1 MFWGGHKLRCGARA
15 ALAASAGLIAATAFA
30 AGAEAGPA
38 LRPAIAP
45 ESFQAQVDAAKSAMM
60 ADPHAALQAALKALD
75 LAKRQTADATQAE
88 HLATAQW
95 LQGEALLRLN
105 RLPEAEPVIEQGL
118 ATAAARAPDSKL
130 HGDLTLAEADL
141 LATRGHIQPALE
153 RFQAAY
159 RIFGKA
165 HQPRSQAMALQ
176 YIGSIYQDAGDYA
189 KVLEYYAQSADLY
202 PADLALLI
210 SADNNIANALRS
222 QKKYPDSIAA
232 FERAL
237 GVARKMRSAPLQT
250 QVLEN
255 LAAAE
260 VQGGRLDSAQR
271 HVNESLRIAQGDPA
285 SRQEQ
290 PFIWGVAAQIQLAR
304 HQPRAAAQL
313 LGHTFQGVDLASSA
327 PAFRDFHETAY
338 HAFAELGETAPA
350 LAHLAAL
357 KRLDDQT
364 RDLAAST
371 TAALM
376 SAQFDFA
383 NQKTRIA
390 QLKAGE
396 LQRDI
401 ALARSRN
408 LITTL
413 LLIASVVI
421 TGLLAVSFLWIR
433 RSRDEVRAANGK
445 LSEANEA
452 LEKALKARTEF
463 LATTS
468 HEIRTPLNGVLG
480 MTQVILSGGKLD
492 PETREKIGMVH
503 GAAETMR
510 ALVDDILDIA
520 RIETDGVVLNR
531 SELDL
536 PRLCRETIQL
546 WTERAQAKGLELVLE
561 VEDAPRRIVEDAGRL
576 RQILF
581 NLMSNAIKFTEAGE
595 VRLRVGVEPDAAGPV
610 LTLAVVDT
618 GAGIPAD
625 KLEEVFESFRQADS
639 TTSRNYGGTG
649 LGLAICRRLA
659 QAMGGDVHL
668 TSTLGEGTQVTVR
681 VPLTGAAAPASDEIA
696 ALPRDLDACRILVC
710 DVNPLARAVIKTA
723 LEPTVRGLEAV
734 DSCESALAAAA
745 DGRFDMVL
753 VDAAALGP
761 ERQARL
767 AALSALAA
775 AAGEAM
781 VVIMTPEVGE
791 DEAGR
796 LLHAGAVQI
805 IRKPI
810 AATALVAEL
819 RTGFAERAEAA
830 LAPAKRRLS
839 ADGSMLA

>member
-1 MFWGGHKLRCGARA
+1 MFWGEDRRRRARRTALA
-15 ALAASAGLIAATAFA
+15 ALAAGLAVAAFGTGLGAGSDALAAPA
-30 AGAEAGPA
+30 AADA
-38 LRPAIAP
+38 
-45 ESFQAQVDAAKSAMM
+45 FQARVDAAKSAMM
-60 ADPHAALQAALKALD
+60 ADPPTALQDALQALD
-75 LAKRQTADATQAE
+75 LAKREAAGPTQPE
-88 HLATAQW
+88 HVATAQW

-105 RLPEAEPVIEQGL
+105 RLPEAAPVIEQAL
-118 ATAAARAPDSKL
+118 ATAAARVPDSKL
-130 HGDLTLAEADL
+130 HGDLTLADADM
-141 LATRGHIQPALE
+141 LATRGEIQPALE

-202 PADLALLI
+202 PADLALLV
-210 SADNNIANALRS
+210 SADNNIANALKS

-237 GVARKMRSAPLQT
+237 SVARKMRSALLQT

-255 LAAAE
+255 MAAAE
-260 VQGGRLDSAQR
+260 VLAGRLDSAQR
-271 HVNESLRIAQGDPA
+271 HVDESLRLAQGDPA
-285 SRQEQ
+285 AREEQ
-290 PFIWGVAAQIQLAR
+290 PLIWGVAAQIQLAR
-304 HQPRAAAQL
+304 HQPKAAAEFL
-313 LGHTFQGVDLASSA
+313 NRTFQGVDLATS
-327 PAFRDFHETAY
+327 PPPFRDFHETAY
-338 HAFAELGETAPA
+338 QAFSQLGDAPRA

-364 RDLAAST
+364 RDVAAST
-371 TAALM
+371 TAAQM

-408 LITTL
+408 LITTV

-421 TGLLAVSFLWIR
+421 ALLLAVSFLWIR

-445 LSEANEA
+445 LSEANAA
-452 LEKALKARTEF
+452 LEKALRARTEF
-463 LATTS
+463 LAATS

-480 MTQVILSGGKLD
+480 MTQVILSSAKLD
-492 PETREKIGMVH
+492 AETREKIGMVH

-531 SELDL
+531 GELDL

-581 NLMSNAIKFTEAGE
+581 NLMSNAIKFTEAGA
-595 VRLRVGVEPDAAGPV
+595 VTLRVGVEPDAEGPR
-610 LTLAVVDT
+610 LTLAVVDS
-618 GAGIPAD
+618 GVGIPAD
-625 KLEEVFESFRQADS
+625 KLEEVFESFRQADA
-639 TTSRNYGGTG
+639 TMSRNYGGTG

-659 QAMGGDVHL
+659 QAMGGDVL
-668 TSTLGEGTQVTVR
+668 LASTLGQGTTVTVR
-681 VPLTGAAAPASDEIA
+681 VPLIGAAAPANDEIA
-696 ALPRDLDACRILVC
+696 AVPRDLEACRILIF

-723 LEPTVRGLEAV
+723 LEPTVRGVEAA
-734 DSCESALAAAA
+734 DAFEAALAAARE
-745 DGRFDMVL
+745 GRFDMVL
-753 VDAAALGP
+753 ADAVALGP
-761 ERQARL
+761 ERQTRL
-767 AALSALAA
+767 AALGELAA
-775 AAGEAM
+775 AAGEAP
-781 VVIMTPEVGE
+781 VIVMTPEIGE

-805 IRKPI
+805 VRKPI
-810 AATALVAEL
+810 TAAALCAEL
-819 RTGFAERAEAA
+819 RAGLAERAEAGVG
-830 LAPAKRRLS
+830 PAKGSLS
-839 ADGSMLA
+839 GG

>member
-1 MFWGGHKLRCGARA
+1 MFWGEQRAMNARR
-15 ALAASAGLIAATAFA
+15 TAFA
-30 AGAEAGPA
+30 AAAAVLVASIAHAGTVP
-38 LRPAIAP
+38 RPAAAP
-45 ESFQAQVDAAKSAMM
+45 DGFEASVDAAKSAMM
-60 ADPHAALQAALKALD
+60 ADPHAALQDALQALD
-75 LAKRQTADATQAE
+75 LAKRQTGDPAQPV
-88 HLATAQW
+88 HVATAQW
-95 LQGEALLRLN
+95 LQGAALSRLN
-105 RLPEAEPVIEQGL
+105 RLPEATPVIEQAL

-130 HGDLTLAEADL
+130 HGDLMLAQADL
-141 LATRGHIQPALE
+141 LATGGQIQPALE

-210 SADNNIANALRS
+210 TADNNIAMALKS

-237 GVARKMRSAPLQT
+237 AVARKMHSVELQT

-260 VQGGRLDSAQR
+260 VAGGRLDAAQR
-271 HVNESLRIAQGDPA
+271 HLDESLKLSGSDPA
-285 SRQEQ
+285 AREEQ

-304 HQPRAAAQL
+304 HQPKAAAAF
-313 LGHTFQGVDLASSA
+313 LGRTFQGVDLAKSP

-338 HAFAELGETAPA
+338 QAFSQLGDAPHA

-357 KRLDDQT
+357 KRLDDQA
-364 RDLAAST
+364 RDVAAST

-408 LITTL
+408 LITTV

-421 TGLLAVSFLWIR
+421 AILLAVSFLWIR

-445 LSEANEA
+445 LSEANDA
-452 LEKALKARTEF
+452 LEKALRARTEF
-463 LATTS
+463 LAATS

-520 RIETDGVVLNR
+520 KIETDGVVLNR
-531 SELDL
+531 GELDL
-536 PRLCRETIQL
+536 PRLCRETVQL

-581 NLMSNAIKFTEAGE
+581 NLMSNAIKFTQAGA
-595 VRLRVGVEPDAAGPV
+595 VTLRVGVEPDAAGPR
-610 LTLAVVDT
+610 LTLAVIDSGV
-618 GAGIPAD
+618 GIPAD

-659 QAMGGDVHL
+659 QAMGGDVRL
-668 TSTLGEGTQVTVR
+668 ASTLGEGTTVTVC
-681 VPLTGAAAPASDEIA
+681 VPLIDAALPASDEIA
-696 ALPRDLDACRILVC
+696 ALPRDLEACRMLVC
-710 DVNPLARAVIKTA
+710 DANPLARAVIKTA
-723 LEPTVRGLEAV
+723 LEPTVRGVEAV
-734 DSCESALAAAA
+734 ESCDSARTAAA
-745 DGRFDMVL
+745 DGRFDIVL

-767 AALSALAA
+767 AALAALAA
-775 AAGEAM
+775 AAGDAA
-781 VVIMTPEVGE
+781 VVVMTPEIGE

-810 AATALVAEL
+810 TAPALCAEL
-819 RTGFAERAEAA
+819 RAGFAERAELA
-830 LAPAKRRLS
+830 LAPAKGRIS
-839 ADGSMLA
+839 AG

>member
-1 MFWGGHKLRCGARA
+1 MFGGESRVKSARR
-15 ALAASAGLIAATAFA
+15 TAFA
-30 AGAEAGPA
+30 VAVAWTLAGVVAGSAFAGPA
-38 LRPAIAP
+38 TAP
-45 ESFQAQVDAAKSAMM
+45 DGFQAQVDAAKAAMM
-60 ADPHAALQAALKALD
+60 ADPPTALKDAVAALD
-75 LAKRQTADATQAE
+75 LARRQTSDPAQPV
-88 HLATAQW
+88 HVATAQW
-95 LQGEALLRLN
+95 LQGVALSRLN
-105 RLPEAEPVIEQGL
+105 RLPEATPVIEQAL

-130 HGDLTLAEADL
+130 HGDLMLAQADL
-141 LATRGHIQPALE
+141 LATGGQIQQALE

-165 HQPRSQAMALQ
+165 NQPRSQAMALQ

-210 SADNNIANALRS
+210 TADNNIANALKS
-222 QKKYPDSIAA
+222 QKKYPESIAA

-237 GVARKMRSAPLQT
+237 VVARKLHSAQLQT

-255 LAAAE
+255 LASAE

-271 HVNESLRIAQGDPA
+271 HLDESLRLAQGDPA
-285 SRQEQ
+285 AREEL

-304 HQPRAAAQL
+304 HQPKAAAEF
-313 LGHTFQGVDLASSA
+313 LGRTFQGVDLANS
-327 PAFRDFHETAY
+327 PPPFRDFHETAY
-338 HAFAELGETAPA
+338 HAFSELGDAPRA
-350 LAHLAAL
+350 MAHLAAL
-357 KRLDDQT
+357 KRLDDQA
-364 RDLAAST
+364 RDVAAST

-408 LITTL
+408 LITTV
-413 LLIASVVI
+413 LLIASVTI
-421 TGLLAVSFLWIR
+421 ALLLAVSFLWIR

-445 LSEANEA
+445 LSEANAA
-452 LEKALKARTEF
+452 LAKALHARTEF
-463 LATTS
+463 LAATS

-492 PETREKIGMVH
+492 PDTREKIGMVH

-520 RIETDGVVLNR
+520 QIETEGVVLNR
-531 SELDL
+531 GEIDL

-546 WTERAQAKGLELVLE
+546 WTDRAQAKGLDLVLE

-581 NLMSNAIKFTEAGE
+581 NLMSNAIKFTEAGS
-595 VRLRVGVEPDAAGPV
+595 VTLRVGVTTEDAGPR
-610 LTLAVVDT
+610 LTLAVIDT
-618 GAGIPAD
+618 GVGIPAD

-639 TTSRNYGGTG
+639 STSRTYGGTG

-659 QAMGGDVHL
+659 EAMGGDVAL
-668 TSTLGEGTQVTVR
+668 SSAVGQGSTVTIR
-681 VPLTGAAAPASDEIA
+681 VPLVGAQAPASDEIF
-696 ALPRDLDACRILVC
+696 ALPRDLEACRILVC
-710 DVNPLARAVIKTA
+710 DANPLARAVIKTA
-723 LEPTVRGLEAV
+723 LEPVVRGVEAS
-734 DSCESALAAAA
+734 DSCEAALAVAA
-745 DGRFDMVL
+745 DGRFDIVL
-753 VDAAALGP
+753 ADAAALGP
-761 ERQARL
+761 ERQTRL
-767 AALSALAA
+767 TALATLAA
-775 AAGEAM
+775 AAGEAA
-781 VVIMTPEVGE
+781 VVVLTPEIGE

-796 LLHAGAVQI
+796 LLNAGAAQI
-805 IRKPI
+805 VRKPI
-810 AATALVAEL
+810 TAAALIAEL
-819 RTGFAERAEAA
+819 RAGFAERAEAA
-830 LAPAKRRLS
+830 SAPAAGRVS
-839 ADGSMLA
+839 AI